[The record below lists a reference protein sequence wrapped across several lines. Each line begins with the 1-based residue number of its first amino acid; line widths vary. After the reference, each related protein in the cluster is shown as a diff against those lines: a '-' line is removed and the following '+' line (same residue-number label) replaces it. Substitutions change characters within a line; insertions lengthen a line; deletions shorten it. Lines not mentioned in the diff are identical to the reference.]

1 MTSPRPTSSK
11 TTSQRKAAKAVS
23 AADAMPVAE
32 PVFPRETVP
41 ISGTKIVA
49 LRLPLD
55 RLPKA
60 WRGPKAGFHLMDF
73 LIGVLR
79 GPAAEAPESLR
90 QSSMQIWLY
99 GLDEDTSA
107 FLEFR
112 DFRYYWRGINLHSI
126 YVIFSVRKEQPF
138 FWQWLDA
145 CLTAIRLMPDD
156 VIMPRVVPAGAI
168 PVLALD
174 RGRLVQYVEYMTE
187 DEAVGP
193 VPVYTVPNLRRL
205 AVSYMLFRLDLDK
218 VVREALSGQC
228 SLRRP
233 SLSLPACGEHAATR
247 IELRRPRLKY

>member
-11 TTSQRKAAKAVS
+11 ATSRRKAAKAVS
-23 AADAMPVAE
+23 TADAMPVAE

-41 ISGTKIVA
+41 VSGTKIVA
-49 LRLPLD
+49 LCLPLD

-73 LIGVLR
+73 LVGVLR
-79 GPAAEAPESLR
+79 GPAARGPESLR

-99 GLDEDTSA
+99 GLDEDTCA
-107 FLEFR
+107 DLNFR
-112 DFRYYWRGINLHSI
+112 DFCSFWKGANLHSI

-145 CLTAIRLMPDD
+145 CLTAVRLMPDA
-156 VIMPRVVPAGAI
+156 VVTPREVPVWAF

-174 RGRLVQYVEYMTE
+174 RGRLVQYVEYITG

-193 VPVYTVPNLRRL
+193 VPVYPVPDLRGL
-205 AVSYMLFRLDLDK
+205 SVSYMLFRVDLDA
-218 VVREALSGQC
+218 VVREALSGHC

-233 SLSLPACGEHAATR
+233 SLPLPAVGEHAATR
-247 IELRRPRLKY
+247 IELRRPRVKY